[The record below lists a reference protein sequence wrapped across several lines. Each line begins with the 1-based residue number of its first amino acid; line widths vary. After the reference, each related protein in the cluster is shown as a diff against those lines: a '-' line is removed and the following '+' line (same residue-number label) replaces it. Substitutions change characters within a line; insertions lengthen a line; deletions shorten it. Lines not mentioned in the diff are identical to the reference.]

1 MRTMRF
7 RPCIDI
13 HDGRVKQIIG
23 GTLNDKGASPATNFE
38 TDLSP
43 AYFAEMYQRDRL
55 PGGHVIM
62 LGPGNEDVACL
73 ALNAFPDGM
82 HVGGGINP
90 ENAGRYLEAGAS
102 HVIVTSY
109 VFRGGEIV
117 WERVEDMVN
126 AVGKQRLVLDVSC
139 RKREGQYYV
148 CTDRWQKWTD
158 FALDARNFERL
169 GDRCDEILVHA
180 VDVEG
185 KKSGIDLDL
194 VEKLASW
201 ATVPVTYAGGVR
213 SLIDMDLAK
222 ERGRGLVDVTIGSA
236 LDIFGGN
243 LKYEAAVEWQ
253 RKEELV
259 VR

>member
-1 MRTMRF
+1 MRF

-13 HDGRVKQIIG
+13 HDGRVKQIVG
-23 GTLNDKGASPATNFE
+23 GSLTDNGTGPATNFE
-38 TDLSP
+38 TDVSP
-43 AYFAEMYQRDRL
+43 AHYAAMYRRDRL

-62 LGPGNEDVACL
+62 LGPGNEEAACT
-73 ALNAFPDGM
+73 ALNAYPDGM
-82 HVGGGINP
+82 HVGGGICP

-109 VFRGGEIV
+109 VFREGEIV
-117 WERVEDMVN
+117 WERVEEMVRQ
-126 AVGKQRLVLDVSC
+126 VGKDRLVLDVSC
-139 RKREGQYYV
+139 RKRGDEYYV

-158 FALDARNFERL
+158 FALGGRNFERL

-185 KKSGIDLDL
+185 KKRGIDFEL
-194 VEKLASW
+194 VEKLAAW

-213 SLIDMDLAK
+213 SLLDMDLAK

-236 LDIFGGN
+236 LDIFGGTLN
-243 LKYEAAVEWQ
+243 YTEAVEWQ
-253 RKEELV
+253 RKEELA